1 MKRVFQ
7 VSEITTLCNE
17 LKTLLNG
24 CKTHIANMKTYADQA
39 DEALAEVPS
48 EVRYYGAV
56 SSVSQLRSALKTE
69 KIEEALTKLENC
81 RQRACEL
88 IPAADSDYAAQ
99 TRELMRVTKN
109 LQTLLE
115 EMEQFLIHTPL
126 TTDYSAFK
134 KAFEE
139 VQARWN
145 KVTENAATAVEKLM
159 ANIKGAETICHA
171 FSKDPVN
178 LSTGNFIYDRTD
190 LEVVGRE
197 PFVFRRFYNA
207 INGREGVLG
216 RDWNHN
222 YEVHLEFMDGEA
234 VLLREDGKE
243 ERFFW
248 EKDRYL
254 SLFASEGTLEK
265 AEDGYTYRTREQK
278 VYRFDREGM
287 CLETETLL
295 GSLVTFTYEEG
306 SPFRL
311 VKAEKDT
318 GEFFSFS
325 YDAEGKL
332 ERVQDHTGRSL
343 SYKYQGGLLKEV
355 TLPDGNTFR
364 YGYTPQ
370 GKLEHVE
377 NQRGIVTVEN
387 FFDEEHRTT
396 LQKFPDG
403 TQMSYVY
410 DAEKKTVELTERNGS
425 RVTYVHDDK
434 YRDVKHIHSNGEE
447 RFAYNQNNQKTLYV
461 DRLGNKTQYA
471 YDPAGNLVRVIDAL
485 GNKTEILYGKKNQ
498 PTGIRINGKDKLCG
512 EYDAQGRLVKTKD
525 ALGNEVEIT
534 YTVSGWPQTIQQADK
549 SRISLSYDAR
559 GNITAIEDAQGNV
572 TRYVYDALNRMVE
585 STDGKGNVT
594 RYTYDVMGNVTCVEN
609 AEGNCQSYE
618 YNASGKVTKVTDFDG
633 ASIQREYNVLNRPS
647 KIIDKEGRETL
658 LAYDSMWNLARVT
671 TPDGARTTYLYNE
684 ENLLSRIKY
693 ADGAVVR
700 YTYDANG
707 NRIGEEDENGSK
719 TTFVYDALGRVV
731 EVNGEEGLHYAYRYD
746 GEGNLIEAKDALG
759 NTVSMEYDGNG
770 NLVKETNALGES
782 RRYTYTPLGDVES
795 ITDEAGRKMVYRY
808 LRGGQVAGIRHPDD
822 TEETFTYDANGNLET
837 HTLATGFVLT
847 YGYDSM
853 DRITEIT
860 GSEGEKKSYT
870 YDALGNVTSMT
881 DGEGNTTRYAYTLSG
896 QLAKVTDALGNE
908 TEYQYDACDRLIEIR
923 QYGAEGSLK
932 EDTEGSGMDTDL
944 LEAEKQNGRNRL
956 CQVTR
961 YTRDLRGQVTETR
974 DALGQREVYTYDK
987 KGQLLSKLDKE
998 GYLTKYAYTKQGDL
1012 SGIQYAD
1019 GREVKLSYNPLRQLL
1034 EVQDWL
1040 GSTKITPDALG
1051 RAQKVQYPDGREVS
1065 YTYGK
1070 AGERRS
1076 ITYPDGK
1083 TVFYG
1088 YDEQLRLSELKEG
1101 DSVIT
1106 YVYDPLG
1113 RLCEKQFPNGTK
1125 TTYAYD
1131 RKDQLTELVHRD
1143 QEGILDRYTYLY
1155 DFLGNKTRITKERRG
1170 LEQESGSYTYGYDAL
1185 GRLSEIQ
1192 KDGQMQ
1198 TRYGYDAFGNR
1209 TWKEESGERT
1219 SYQYNVINQMVSER
1233 HGELLKAYRY
1243 DKRGNLTGILENGAW
1258 KKQYVYGAINRLEE
1272 AVDAT
1277 GKQAR
1282 YQYNGLGHRVGKQE
1296 GVLPKEKL
1304 EKLDPQS
1311 RIGMEIGNSR
1321 QITYTLDL
1329 TRQYYNLLERT
1340 EENRS
1345 QRYFWDGNVAAYEEN
1360 GERNYYLQDELG
1372 SPLRI
1377 EDSAGNLRENYGY
1390 GAFGEDLYQNQG
1402 KIQPFGY
1409 TGYQRDP
1416 VAGTYY
1422 AQAREYLTENGRFAG
1437 QDLIAGFMDMP
1448 FSMNRYS
1455 YCFNS
1460 SLILIDYNGCFAVLA
1475 TLGAMALGALA
1486 GSAINASVKVV
1497 TEYVEV
1503 KRGEKEKIDWGEVAG
1518 AAAEGAIIGG
1528 VSALPITGPLI
1539 TAVTTIGTGAVAA
1552 GTKSTVTQLV
1562 NNQPIDYNKVVEDA
1576 MIGGVT
1582 SGIFYGIGK
1591 IKDVGKIK
1599 LAGKTQGVNT
1609 KDLYKQKLNEVASK
1623 QEQIK
1628 GAIAATGRTSP
1639 HRKRQLA
1646 ALKKEALNLMKK
1658 YGKAEV
1664 IGILK
1669 DNQKKTLEAL
1679 LGIKMTNTLLEEILE
1694 VYIPLY
1700 DNKVTPEEYFEQNFG
1715 KLCNKEISCP
1725 S

>member
-24 CKTHIANMKTYADQA
+24 CKTHISNMKTYAEQA
-39 DEALAEVPS
+39 DEALAEVPG
-48 EVRYYGAV
+48 EVRHYGAV
-56 SSVSQLRSALKTE
+56 YSVSELRSALKTE
-69 KIEEALTKLENC
+69 KIEDALTKLENC
-81 RQRACEL
+81 RVRACEL
-88 IPAADSDYAAQ
+88 IPAADTDYAAQ
-99 TRELMRVTKN
+99 TRELMGVTKN

-159 ANIKGAETICHA
+159 ANIKGAETICHV

-190 LEVVGRE
+190 LEVGGRE

-207 INGREGVLG
+207 INDRSGVLG
-216 RDWNHN
+216 KDWNHN
-222 YEVHLEFMDGEA
+222 YEVHLEFTDGEA

-295 GSLVTFTYEEG
+295 GGRVTFTYETEA
-306 SPFRL
+306 PFHL

-318 GEFFSFS
+318 GEFFAFS
-325 YDAEGKL
+325 YGADGML
-332 ERVQDHTGRSL
+332 ERVEDHVGRCL
-343 SYKYQGGLLKEV
+343 SYQYQGGLLKEV

-370 GKLEHVE
+370 GKLEQVE

-410 DAEKKTVELTERNGS
+410 DAEKKAVELTERNGS
-425 RVTYVHDDK
+425 RVIYVHDDK

-485 GNKTEILYGKKNQ
+485 GNKTEIRYGEKNQ
-498 PTGIRINGKDKLCG
+498 PTGIKINGKDKLCG
-512 EYDAQGRLVKTKD
+512 EYDAQGRLVKTRD

-534 YTVSGWPQTIQQADK
+534 YTASGWPQTIQQADK
-549 SRISLSYDAR
+549 SRISLSYDAK
-559 GNITAIEDAQGNV
+559 GNITAIEDALGNV
-572 TRYVYDALNRMVE
+572 TRYAYDALNRMVE

-594 RYTYDVMGNVTCVEN
+594 KYAYDVMGNVTCVEN
-609 AEGNCQSYE
+609 AEGNRQSYE

-658 LAYDSMWNLARVT
+658 LTYDSMWNLARVT
-671 TPDGARTTYLYNE
+671 ASDGARTTYLYNE

-707 NRIGEEDENGSK
+707 NRIGEEDENGAK
-719 TTFVYDALGRVV
+719 TTFVYDALGRAV
-731 EVNGEEGLHYAYRYD
+731 EVTGEEGLHYAYRYD
-746 GEGNLIEAKDALG
+746 GEGNLIEAEDALG

-782 RRYTYTPLGDVES
+782 RHYTYTPLGDVES
-795 ITDEAGRKMVYRY
+795 ITDEAGRTTCYQYQK
-808 LRGGQVAGIRHPDD
+808 GGLLEKIQYSDG
-822 TEETFTYDANGNLET
+822 TEEAFTYDANGNLET
-837 HTLATGFVLT
+837 HTLATGFVLR

-908 TEYQYDACDRLIEIR
+908 TQYRYDACDRLIEIC
-923 QYGAEGSLK
+923 QYGEKADQEF
-932 EDTEGSGMDTDL
+932 
-944 LEAEKQNGRNRL
+944 LEAEERNRRGRR

-961 YTRDLRGQVTETR
+961 YHRDIRGQITEVTDAMGQKET
-974 DALGQREVYTYDK
+974 YTYDK
-987 KGQLLSKLDKE
+987 KGQLLGKLDKE

-1019 GREVKLSYNPLRQLL
+1019 GREVKLSYNPLRQLT
-1034 EVQDWL
+1034 EIQDWL

-1051 RAQKVQYPDGREVS
+1051 RAEKVQYPDGREVS

-1076 ITYPDGK
+1076 LTYPDGK

-1088 YDEQLRLSELKEG
+1088 YDEQFRLSELKEG
-1101 DSVIT
+1101 DSIIT
-1106 YVYDPLG
+1106 YGYDPVG

-1125 TTYAYD
+1125 TTYRYD
-1131 RKDQLTELVHRD
+1131 RKDQVTELVHRD
-1143 QEGILDRYTYLY
+1143 KEGILDRYTYLY
-1155 DFLGNKTRITKERRG
+1155 DLLGNKTGITKERRG

-1192 KDGQMQ
+1192 KDGKVQ
-1198 TRYGYDAFGNR
+1198 TQYGYDAFGNR
-1209 TWKEESGERT
+1209 IWKEESRERT
-1219 SYQYNVINQMVSER
+1219 SYQYNGLNQMVSER
-1233 HGELLKAYRY
+1233 QGEIRKEYGY
-1243 DKRGNLTGILENGAW
+1243 DKRGNLTSILENGTW

-1272 AVDAT
+1272 AVDAA

-1304 EKLDPQS
+1304 EKLDPQN

-1321 QITYTLDL
+1321 QITYALDL
-1329 TRQYYNLLERT
+1329 TRQYHNLLERT
-1340 EENRS
+1340 EESKS

-1377 EDSAGNLRENYGY
+1377 EDSAGTLLESYGY

-1409 TGYQRDP
+1409 TGYQRDE
-1416 VAGTYY
+1416 VSGTYY
-1422 AQAREYLTENGRFAG
+1422 AQAREYLAESGRFAG
-1437 QDLIAGFMDMP
+1437 QDIMTGTVKYPETFNLYKYSFNQPLKYIDPSGETEEEFCENISTA
-1448 FSMNRYS
+1448 FSRYGEQFIES
-1455 YCFNS
+1455 VSSPQNWGLWALDGSFAALEVYKQITKHIPQFKTNANNKTLVNISDSVNYKGGRGGVRRISKAKLLQQDSSLGEAYRTQMKLDKLSKGLVCLNGAVSFISEYNSNPDLSVKEKIVNS
-1460 SLILIDYNGCFAVLA
+1460 SVEATWSIGSSVAIGSALGSLLPGAGTIVGAIGGFVVGTAASILIDGIAKTKWFD
-1475 TLGAMALGALA
+1475 G
-1486 GSAINASVKVV
+1486 
-1497 TEYVEV
+1497 
-1503 KRGEKEKIDWGEVAG
+1503 
-1518 AAAEGAIIGG
+1518 
-1528 VSALPITGPLI
+1528 
-1539 TAVTTIGTGAVAA
+1539 
-1552 GTKSTVTQLV
+1552 GTKSVL
-1562 NNQPIDYNKVVEDA
+1562 DYVKQGVNKVVD
-1576 MIGGVT
+1576 
-1582 SGIFYGIGK
+1582 GIG
-1591 IKDVGKIK
+1591 DAFSG
-1599 LAGKTQGVNT
+1599 
-1609 KDLYKQKLNEVASK
+1609 
-1623 QEQIK
+1623 
-1628 GAIAATGRTSP
+1628 
-1639 HRKRQLA
+1639 
-1646 ALKKEALNLMKK
+1646 
-1658 YGKAEV
+1658 
-1664 IGILK
+1664 
-1669 DNQKKTLEAL
+1669 
-1679 LGIKMTNTLLEEILE
+1679 
-1694 VYIPLY
+1694 
-1700 DNKVTPEEYFEQNFG
+1700 FG
-1715 KLCNKEISCP
+1715 EFVFG
-1725 S
+1725 

>member
-39 DEALAEVPS
+39 EAALGTVPDD
-48 EVRYYGAV
+48 VRYSVAV
-56 SSVSQLRSALKTE
+56 QDVSQLRSALKTE

-99 TRELMRVTKN
+99 TRELMGVTKN

-145 KVTENAATAVEKLM
+145 KVTENAGKAVEKLM

-190 LEVVGRE
+190 LEVGGRE

-222 YEVHLEFMDGEA
+222 YEVHLEFIDGEA

-254 SLFASEGTLEK
+254 SLFASEGILEK
-265 AEDGYTYRTREQK
+265 EEDGYAYCTRGQK
-278 VYRFDREGM
+278 TYRFDGEGK
-287 CLETETLL
+287 CLEIETLL
-295 GSLVTFTYEEG
+295 GIRVAFTYETEA
-306 SPFRL
+306 PFRL
-311 VKAEKDT
+311 VKVQKDT

-410 DAEKKTVELTERNGS
+410 EEEKKSVELTERNGS

-471 YDPAGNLVRVIDAL
+471 YDPDGNLVRVIDAL
-485 GNKTEILYGKKNQ
+485 GNKTEILYGEKNQ

-512 EYDAQGRLVKTKD
+512 EYDAQGRLVKTRD

-534 YTVSGWPQTIQQADK
+534 YTEAGWPQTILQADK
-549 SRISLSYDAR
+549 SRIRLSYDAK

-594 RYTYDVMGNVTCVEN
+594 CYTYDVMGNVTCVEN
-609 AEGNCQSYE
+609 AEGNRQSYE

-658 LAYDSMWNLARVT
+658 LTYDSMWNLARVT
-671 TPDGARTTYLYNE
+671 APDGARITYLYNE

-707 NRIGEEDENGSK
+707 NRTGEEDENGAK

-746 GEGNLIEAKDALG
+746 GEGNLIEAEDALG

-782 RRYTYTPLGDVES
+782 RHYTYTPLGDVES
-795 ITDEAGRKMVYRY
+795 ITDEAGRTTCYQYQK
-808 LRGGQVAGIRHPDD
+808 GGLLEKIQYSDG
-822 TEETFTYDANGNLET
+822 TEEAFTYDANGNLET
-837 HTLATGFVLT
+837 HTLATGFVLR

-974 DALGQREVYTYDK
+974 DALGQREVYTYDR

-1076 ITYPDGK
+1076 MTYPDGK

-1101 DSVIT
+1101 DSIIN
-1106 YVYDPLG
+1106 YGYDPLG

-1125 TTYAYD
+1125 TTYTYD

-1155 DFLGNKTRITKERRG
+1155 DLLGNKTGITKERRG
-1170 LEQESGSYTYGYDAL
+1170 LTEESGSYHYGYDAL

-1219 SYQYNVINQMVSER
+1219 SYQYNVINQMVSEK
-1233 HGELLKAYRY
+1233 HGELLKAYSY
-1243 DKRGNLTGILENGAW
+1243 DKRGNLTGIQENGAW

-1272 AVDAT
+1272 AVDAA

-1377 EDSAGNLRENYGY
+1377 EDGAGNLRESYGY

-1409 TGYQRDP
+1409 TGYQRDE
-1416 VAGTYY
+1416 VSGTYY
-1422 AQAREYLTENGRFAG
+1422 AQAREYLAENGRFAG
-1437 QDLIAGFMDMP
+1437 QDLIAGFMDLP

-1455 YCFNS
+1455 YCFNAS
-1460 SLILIDYNGCFAVLA
+1460 MVLVDLDGAFPSWSDIRNGIGKAWNWAKKHKDDIIKVGI
-1475 TLGAMALGALA
+1475 TALGIGVVGGLSVITGGAA
-1486 GSAINASVKVV
+1486 GAILSSIAWGAAGGAVIGGIGESITGGNFANGFVGGAISGGIGAGIGGIAQQMQFTTK
-1497 TEYVEV
+1497 TVEV
-1503 KRGEKEKIDWGEVAG
+1503 
-1518 AAAEGAIIGG
+1518 
-1528 VSALPITGPLI
+1528 LMTGF
-1539 TAVTTIGTGAVAA
+1539 G
-1552 GTKSTVTQLV
+1552 
-1562 NNQPIDYNKVVEDA
+1562 DF
-1576 MIGGVT
+1576 IGGVT
-1582 SGIFYGIGK
+1582 GSLTSTLLDGAELTIVEGVKIGLNGMSQAIMGGTIGRLFSTAAKGVDK
-1591 IKDVGKIK
+1591 IGRATLNYFKSVYDVG
-1599 LAGKTQGVNT
+1599 GSV
-1609 KDLYKQKLNEVASK
+1609 V
-1623 QEQIK
+1623 
-1628 GAIAATGRTSP
+1628 
-1639 HRKRQLA
+1639 
-1646 ALKKEALNLMKK
+1646 
-1658 YGKAEV
+1658 
-1664 IGILK
+1664 
-1669 DNQKKTLEAL
+1669 LEAL
-1679 LGIKMTNTLLEEILE
+1679 FAVLFPEQSETT
-1694 VYIPLY
+1694 
-1700 DNKVTPEEYFEQNFG
+1700 DKVTVQVACTLE
-1715 KLCNKEISCP
+1715 
-1725 S
+1725 

>member
-24 CKTHIANMKTYADQA
+24 CKTHISNMKTYAEQA
-39 DEALAEVPS
+39 DEALAEVPG
-48 EVRYYGAV
+48 EVRHYDAV
-56 SSVSQLRSALKTE
+56 SSASELRSALKTE

-88 IPAADSDYAAQ
+88 IPAADTDYAAQ
-99 TRELMRVTKN
+99 TRELMGVTKN

-190 LEVVGRE
+190 LEVGGRE

-216 RDWNHN
+216 KDWNHN
-222 YEVHLEFMDGEA
+222 YEVHLEFTDGEA

-295 GSLVTFTYEEG
+295 GGRVTFTYETEA
-306 SPFRL
+306 PFRL

-318 GEFFSFS
+318 GEFFAFS
-325 YDAEGKL
+325 YGADGML
-332 ERVQDHTGRSL
+332 ERVEDHTGRCL
-343 SYKYQGGLLKEV
+343 SYQYQGGLLKEV
-355 TLPDGNTFR
+355 RLPDGNTFR

-370 GKLEHVE
+370 GKLEQVE

-485 GNKTEILYGKKNQ
+485 GNKTEIRYGEKNQ
-498 PTGIRINGKDKLCG
+498 PTGIKINGKDKLCG
-512 EYDAQGRLVKTKD
+512 EYDAQGRLVKTRD

-534 YTVSGWPQTIQQADK
+534 YTASGWPQTIQQADK
-549 SRISLSYDAR
+549 SRISLSYDAK
-559 GNITAIEDAQGNV
+559 GNITAIEDALGNV
-572 TRYVYDALNRMVE
+572 TRYAYDALNRMVE

-594 RYTYDVMGNVTCVEN
+594 KYAYDVMGNVTCVEN
-609 AEGNCQSYE
+609 AEGNRQSYE

-658 LAYDSMWNLARVT
+658 LTYDSMWNLARVT
-671 TPDGARTTYLYNE
+671 ASDGARTTYLYNE

-707 NRIGEEDENGSK
+707 NRIGEEDENGAK
-719 TTFVYDALGRVV
+719 TTFVYDALGRAV
-731 EVNGEEGLHYAYRYD
+731 EVTGEEGLHYAYRYD
-746 GEGNLIEAKDALG
+746 GEGNLIEAEDALG

-782 RRYTYTPLGDVES
+782 RHYTYTPLGDVES
-795 ITDEAGRKMVYRY
+795 ITDEAGRTTCYQYQK
-808 LRGGQVAGIRHPDD
+808 GGLLEKIQYSDG
-822 TEETFTYDANGNLET
+822 TEEAFTYDANGNLET
-837 HTLATGFVLT
+837 HTLATGFVLR

-908 TEYQYDACDRLIEIR
+908 TQYRYDACDRLIEIC
-923 QYGAEGSLK
+923 QYGEKADQEF
-932 EDTEGSGMDTDL
+932 
-944 LEAEKQNGRNRL
+944 LEAEERNRRGRR

-961 YTRDLRGQVTETR
+961 YHRDIRGQITEVTDAMGQKET
-974 DALGQREVYTYDK
+974 YTYDK
-987 KGQLLSKLDKE
+987 KGQLLGKLDKE

-1019 GREVKLSYNPLRQLL
+1019 GREVKLSYNPLRQLT
-1034 EVQDWL
+1034 EIQDWL

-1051 RAQKVQYPDGREVS
+1051 RAEKVQYPDGREVS

-1076 ITYPDGK
+1076 LTYPDGK

-1088 YDEQLRLSELKEG
+1088 YDEQFRLSELKEG
-1101 DSVIT
+1101 DSIIT
-1106 YVYDPLG
+1106 YGYDPVG

-1125 TTYAYD
+1125 TTYRYD
-1131 RKDQLTELVHRD
+1131 RKDQVTELVHRD
-1143 QEGILDRYTYLY
+1143 KEGILDRYTYLY
-1155 DFLGNKTRITKERRG
+1155 DLLGNKTGITKERRG

-1192 KDGQMQ
+1192 KDGKVQ
-1198 TRYGYDAFGNR
+1198 TQYGYDAFGNR
-1209 TWKEESGERT
+1209 IWKEESRERT
-1219 SYQYNVINQMVSER
+1219 SYQYNGLNQMVSER
-1233 HGELLKAYRY
+1233 QGEIRKEYGY
-1243 DKRGNLTGILENGAW
+1243 DKRGNLTSILENGTW

-1272 AVDAT
+1272 AVDAA

-1304 EKLDPQS
+1304 EKLDPQN

-1321 QITYTLDL
+1321 QITYALDL
-1329 TRQYYNLLERT
+1329 TRQYHNLLERT
-1340 EENRS
+1340 EESKS

-1377 EDSAGNLRENYGY
+1377 EDSAGTLLESYGY

-1409 TGYQRDP
+1409 TGYQRDE
-1416 VAGTYY
+1416 VSGTYY
-1422 AQAREYLTENGRFAG
+1422 AQAREYLAESGRFAG
-1437 QDLIAGFMDMP
+1437 QDIMTGTVKYPETFNLYKYSFNQPLKYIDPSGETEEEFCENISTA
-1448 FSMNRYS
+1448 FSRYGEQFIES
-1455 YCFNS
+1455 VSSPQNWGLWALDGSFAALEVYKQITKHIPQFKTNANNKTLVNISDSVNYKGGRGGVRRISKAKLLQQDSSLGEAYRTQMKLDKLSKGLVCLNGAVSFISEYNSNPDLSVKEKIVNS
-1460 SLILIDYNGCFAVLA
+1460 SVEATWSIGSSVAIGSALGSLLPGAGTIVGAIGGFVVGTAASILIDGIAKTKWFD
-1475 TLGAMALGALA
+1475 G
-1486 GSAINASVKVV
+1486 
-1497 TEYVEV
+1497 
-1503 KRGEKEKIDWGEVAG
+1503 
-1518 AAAEGAIIGG
+1518 
-1528 VSALPITGPLI
+1528 
-1539 TAVTTIGTGAVAA
+1539 
-1552 GTKSTVTQLV
+1552 GTKSVL
-1562 NNQPIDYNKVVEDA
+1562 DYVKQGVNKVVD
-1576 MIGGVT
+1576 
-1582 SGIFYGIGK
+1582 GIG
-1591 IKDVGKIK
+1591 DAFSG
-1599 LAGKTQGVNT
+1599 
-1609 KDLYKQKLNEVASK
+1609 
-1623 QEQIK
+1623 
-1628 GAIAATGRTSP
+1628 
-1639 HRKRQLA
+1639 
-1646 ALKKEALNLMKK
+1646 
-1658 YGKAEV
+1658 
-1664 IGILK
+1664 
-1669 DNQKKTLEAL
+1669 
-1679 LGIKMTNTLLEEILE
+1679 
-1694 VYIPLY
+1694 
-1700 DNKVTPEEYFEQNFG
+1700 FG
-1715 KLCNKEISCP
+1715 EFVFG
-1725 S
+1725 

>member
-24 CKTHIANMKTYADQA
+24 CKTHISNMKTYAEQA
-39 DEALAEVPS
+39 DEALAEVPG
-48 EVRYYGAV
+48 EVRHYGAV
-56 SSVSQLRSALKTE
+56 YSVSELRSALKTE
-69 KIEEALTKLENC
+69 KIEDALTKLENC
-81 RQRACEL
+81 RVRACEL
-88 IPAADSDYAAQ
+88 IPAADTDYAAQ
-99 TRELMRVTKN
+99 TRELVGVTKN

-145 KVTENAATAVEKLM
+145 KVTENAEKAVEKLM
-159 ANIKGAETICHA
+159 ANIKGAETICHV

-190 LEVVGRE
+190 LEVGGRE
-197 PFVFRRFYNA
+197 AFVFRRFYNA
-207 INGREGVLG
+207 INDRSGVLG
-216 RDWNHN
+216 KDWNHN
-222 YEVHLEFMDGEA
+222 YEVHLEFTDGEA

-295 GSLVTFTYEEG
+295 GGRVTFTYETEA
-306 SPFRL
+306 PFRL

-318 GEFFSFS
+318 GEFFAFS
-325 YDAEGKL
+325 YGADGML
-332 ERVQDHTGRSL
+332 ERVEDHVGRCL
-343 SYKYQGGLLKEV
+343 SYQYQGGLLKEV

-370 GKLEHVE
+370 GKLEQVE
-377 NQRGIVTVEN
+377 NPRGIVTVEN

-410 DAEKKTVELTERNGS
+410 DAEKKAVELTERNGS
-425 RVTYVHDDK
+425 RVIYVHDDK

-471 YDPAGNLVRVIDAL
+471 YDPEGNLVRVIDAL

-498 PTGIRINGKDKLCG
+498 PTGIKINGKDKLCG
-512 EYDAQGRLVKTKD
+512 EYDAQGRLVKTRD

-534 YTVSGWPQTIQQADK
+534 YTASGWPQTIQQADK
-549 SRISLSYDAR
+549 SRISLSYDAK
-559 GNITAIEDAQGNV
+559 GNITAIEDALGNV
-572 TRYVYDALNRMVE
+572 TRYAYDALNRMVE

-594 RYTYDVMGNVTCVEN
+594 KYAYDVMGNVTCVEN
-609 AEGNCQSYE
+609 AEGNRQSYE

-658 LAYDSMWNLARVT
+658 LTYDSMWNLARVT
-671 TPDGARTTYLYNE
+671 ASDGARTTYLYNE

-707 NRIGEEDENGSK
+707 NRIGEEDENGAK
-719 TTFVYDALGRVV
+719 TTFVYDALGRAV
-731 EVNGEEGLHYAYRYD
+731 EVTGEEGLHYAYRYD
-746 GEGNLIEAKDALG
+746 GEGNLIEAEDALG

-782 RRYTYTPLGDVES
+782 RHYTYTPLGDVES
-795 ITDEAGRKMVYRY
+795 ITDEAGRTTCYQYQK
-808 LRGGQVAGIRHPDD
+808 GGLLEKIQYSDG
-822 TEETFTYDANGNLET
+822 TEEAFTYDANGNLET
-837 HTLATGFVLT
+837 HTLATGFVLR

-870 YDALGNVTSMT
+870 YDAIGNVTSMT

-908 TEYQYDACDRLIEIR
+908 TQYRYDACDRLIEIC
-923 QYGAEGSLK
+923 QYGEKADQEF
-932 EDTEGSGMDTDL
+932 
-944 LEAEKQNGRNRL
+944 LEAEERNRRGRR

-961 YTRDLRGQVTETR
+961 YHRDIRGQITEVTDAMGQKET
-974 DALGQREVYTYDK
+974 YTYDK
-987 KGQLLSKLDKE
+987 KGQLLGKLDKE

-1019 GREVKLSYNPLRQLL
+1019 GREVKLSYNPLRQLT
-1034 EVQDWL
+1034 EIQDWL

-1051 RAQKVQYPDGREVS
+1051 RAEKVQYPDGREVS

-1076 ITYPDGK
+1076 LTYPDGK

-1088 YDEQLRLSELKEG
+1088 YDEQFRLSELKEG
-1101 DSVIT
+1101 DSIIT
-1106 YVYDPLG
+1106 YGYDPVG

-1125 TTYAYD
+1125 TTYRYD
-1131 RKDQLTELVHRD
+1131 RKDQVTELVHRD
-1143 QEGILDRYTYLY
+1143 KEGILDRYTYLY
-1155 DFLGNKTRITKERRG
+1155 DLLGNKTGITKERRG

-1192 KDGQMQ
+1192 KDGKVQ
-1198 TRYGYDAFGNR
+1198 TQYGYDAFGNR
-1209 TWKEESGERT
+1209 IWKEESRERT
-1219 SYQYNVINQMVSER
+1219 SYQYNDLNQMVSER
-1233 HGELLKAYRY
+1233 QGEIRKEYGY
-1243 DKRGNLTGILENGAW
+1243 DKRGNLTSILENGTW

-1272 AVDAT
+1272 AVDAA

-1304 EKLDPQS
+1304 EKLDPQR

-1321 QITYTLDL
+1321 QITYALDL
-1329 TRQYYNLLERT
+1329 TRQYHNLLERT
-1340 EENRS
+1340 EESKS

-1377 EDSAGNLRENYGY
+1377 EDSAGTLLESYGY

-1409 TGYQRDP
+1409 TGYQRDE
-1416 VAGTYY
+1416 VSGTYY
-1422 AQAREYLTENGRFAG
+1422 AQAREYLAESGRFAG
-1437 QDLIAGFMDMP
+1437 QDIMTGTVKYPETFNLYKYSFNQPLKYIDPSGETEEEFCENISTA
-1448 FSMNRYS
+1448 FSRYGEQFIES
-1455 YCFNS
+1455 VSSPQNWGLWALDGSFAALEVYKQITKHIPQFKTNANNKTLVNISDSVNYKGGRGGVRRISKAKLLQQDSSLGEAYRTQMKLDKLSKGLVCLNGAVSFISEYNSNPDLSVKEKIVNS
-1460 SLILIDYNGCFAVLA
+1460 SVEATWSIGSSVAIGSALGSLLPGAGTIVGAIGGFVVGTAASILIDGIAKTKWFD
-1475 TLGAMALGALA
+1475 G
-1486 GSAINASVKVV
+1486 
-1497 TEYVEV
+1497 
-1503 KRGEKEKIDWGEVAG
+1503 
-1518 AAAEGAIIGG
+1518 
-1528 VSALPITGPLI
+1528 
-1539 TAVTTIGTGAVAA
+1539 
-1552 GTKSTVTQLV
+1552 GTKSVL
-1562 NNQPIDYNKVVEDA
+1562 DYVKQGVNKVVD
-1576 MIGGVT
+1576 
-1582 SGIFYGIGK
+1582 GIG
-1591 IKDVGKIK
+1591 DAFSG
-1599 LAGKTQGVNT
+1599 
-1609 KDLYKQKLNEVASK
+1609 
-1623 QEQIK
+1623 
-1628 GAIAATGRTSP
+1628 
-1639 HRKRQLA
+1639 
-1646 ALKKEALNLMKK
+1646 
-1658 YGKAEV
+1658 
-1664 IGILK
+1664 
-1669 DNQKKTLEAL
+1669 
-1679 LGIKMTNTLLEEILE
+1679 
-1694 VYIPLY
+1694 
-1700 DNKVTPEEYFEQNFG
+1700 FG
-1715 KLCNKEISCP
+1715 EFVFG
-1725 S
+1725 

>member
-1 MKRVFQ
+1 M
-7 VSEITTLCNE
+7 II
-17 LKTLLNG
+17 
-24 CKTHIANMKTYADQA
+24 CKLQSLVD
-39 DEALAEVPS
+39 
-48 EVRYYGAV
+48 R
-56 SSVSQLRSALKTE
+56 
-69 KIEEALTKLENC
+69 KL
-81 RQRACEL
+81 
-88 IPAADSDYAAQ
+88 
-99 TRELMRVTKN
+99 
-109 LQTLLE
+109 
-115 EMEQFLIHTPL
+115 
-126 TTDYSAFK
+126 
-134 KAFEE
+134 
-139 VQARWN
+139 
-145 KVTENAATAVEKLM
+145 
-159 ANIKGAETICHA
+159 
-171 FSKDPVN
+171 
-178 LSTGNFIYDRTD
+178 
-190 LEVVGRE
+190 
-197 PFVFRRFYNA
+197 
-207 INGREGVLG
+207 
-216 RDWNHN
+216 
-222 YEVHLEFMDGEA
+222 
-234 VLLREDGKE
+234 
-243 ERFFW
+243 
-248 EKDRYL
+248 
-254 SLFASEGTLEK
+254 
-265 AEDGYTYRTREQK
+265 
-278 VYRFDREGM
+278 VYR
-287 CLETETLL
+287 
-295 GSLVTFTYEEG
+295 
-306 SPFRL
+306 
-311 VKAEKDT
+311 
-318 GEFFSFS
+318 
-325 YDAEGKL
+325 
-332 ERVQDHTGRSL
+332 
-343 SYKYQGGLLKEV
+343 
-355 TLPDGNTFR
+355 
-364 YGYTPQ
+364 
-370 GKLEHVE
+370 
-377 NQRGIVTVEN
+377 
-387 FFDEEHRTT
+387 
-396 LQKFPDG
+396 
-403 TQMSYVY
+403 
-410 DAEKKTVELTERNGS
+410 
-425 RVTYVHDDK
+425 
-434 YRDVKHIHSNGEE
+434 
-447 RFAYNQNNQKTLYV
+447 
-461 DRLGNKTQYA
+461 
-471 YDPAGNLVRVIDAL
+471 
-485 GNKTEILYGKKNQ
+485 
-498 PTGIRINGKDKLCG
+498 
-512 EYDAQGRLVKTKD
+512 
-525 ALGNEVEIT
+525 
-534 YTVSGWPQTIQQADK
+534 
-549 SRISLSYDAR
+549 
-559 GNITAIEDAQGNV
+559 
-572 TRYVYDALNRMVE
+572 
-585 STDGKGNVT
+585 
-594 RYTYDVMGNVTCVEN
+594 
-609 AEGNCQSYE
+609 
-618 YNASGKVTKVTDFDG
+618 
-633 ASIQREYNVLNRPS
+633 
-647 KIIDKEGRETL
+647 DKE
-658 LAYDSMWNLARVT
+658 N
-671 TPDGARTTYLYNE
+671 
-684 ENLLSRIKY
+684 
-693 ADGAVVR
+693 
-700 YTYDANG
+700 
-707 NRIGEEDENGSK
+707 
-719 TTFVYDALGRVV
+719 
-731 EVNGEEGLHYAYRYD
+731 
-746 GEGNLIEAKDALG
+746 
-759 NTVSMEYDGNG
+759 
-770 NLVKETNALGES
+770 
-782 RRYTYTPLGDVES
+782 
-795 ITDEAGRKMVYRY
+795 
-808 LRGGQVAGIRHPDD
+808 
-822 TEETFTYDANGNLET
+822 
-837 HTLATGFVLT
+837 
-847 YGYDSM
+847 
-853 DRITEIT
+853 
-860 GSEGEKKSYT
+860 
-870 YDALGNVTSMT
+870 
-881 DGEGNTTRYAYTLSG
+881 
-896 QLAKVTDALGNE
+896 
-908 TEYQYDACDRLIEIR
+908 
-923 QYGAEGSLK
+923 
-932 EDTEGSGMDTDL
+932 
-944 LEAEKQNGRNRL
+944 
-956 CQVTR
+956 
-961 YTRDLRGQVTETR
+961 
-974 DALGQREVYTYDK
+974 
-987 KGQLLSKLDKE
+987 
-998 GYLTKYAYTKQGDL
+998 
-1012 SGIQYAD
+1012 
-1019 GREVKLSYNPLRQLL
+1019 
-1034 EVQDWL
+1034 
-1040 GSTKITPDALG
+1040 
-1051 RAQKVQYPDGREVS
+1051 
-1065 YTYGK
+1065 
-1070 AGERRS
+1070 
-1076 ITYPDGK
+1076 
-1083 TVFYG
+1083 
-1088 YDEQLRLSELKEG
+1088 
-1101 DSVIT
+1101 
-1106 YVYDPLG
+1106 
-1113 RLCEKQFPNGTK
+1113 
-1125 TTYAYD
+1125 
-1131 RKDQLTELVHRD
+1131 
-1143 QEGILDRYTYLY
+1143 ILDRYTYLY
-1155 DFLGNKTRITKERRG
+1155 DLLGNKTGITKERRG
-1170 LEQESGSYTYGYDAL
+1170 LTEESGSYHYGYDAL

-1340 EENRS
+1340 EESKN
-1345 QRYFWDGNVAAYEEN
+1345 QRYLWDGNVAAYEEN

>member
-24 CKTHIANMKTYADQA
+24 CKTHISNMKTYAEQA
-39 DEALAEVPS
+39 DEALAEVPG
-48 EVRYYGAV
+48 EVRHYGAV
-56 SSVSQLRSALKTE
+56 YSVSELRSALKTE
-69 KIEEALTKLENC
+69 KIEDALTKLENC
-81 RQRACEL
+81 RVRACEL
-88 IPAADSDYAAQ
+88 IPAADTDYAAQ
-99 TRELMRVTKN
+99 TRELMGVTKN

-159 ANIKGAETICHA
+159 ANIKGAETICHV

-190 LEVVGRE
+190 LEVGGRE

-207 INGREGVLG
+207 INDRSGVLG
-216 RDWNHN
+216 KDWNHN
-222 YEVHLEFMDGEA
+222 YEVHLEFTDGEA

-295 GSLVTFTYEEG
+295 GGRVTFTYETEA
-306 SPFRL
+306 PFHL

-318 GEFFSFS
+318 GEFFAFS
-325 YDAEGKL
+325 YGADGML
-332 ERVQDHTGRSL
+332 ERVEDHVGRCL
-343 SYKYQGGLLKEV
+343 SYQYQGGLLKEV

-370 GKLEHVE
+370 GKLEQVE

-410 DAEKKTVELTERNGS
+410 DAEKKAVELTERNGS
-425 RVTYVHDDK
+425 RVIYVHDDK

-485 GNKTEILYGKKNQ
+485 GNKTEIRYGEKNQ
-498 PTGIRINGKDKLCG
+498 PTGIKINGKDKLCG
-512 EYDAQGRLVKTKD
+512 EYDAQGRLVKTRD

-534 YTVSGWPQTIQQADK
+534 YTASGWPQTIQQADK
-549 SRISLSYDAR
+549 SRISLSYDAK
-559 GNITAIEDAQGNV
+559 GNITAIEDALGNV
-572 TRYVYDALNRMVE
+572 TRYAYDALNRMVE

-594 RYTYDVMGNVTCVEN
+594 KYAYDVMGNVTCVEN
-609 AEGNCQSYE
+609 AEGNRQSYE

-658 LAYDSMWNLARVT
+658 LTYDSMWNLARVT
-671 TPDGARTTYLYNE
+671 APDGARTTYLYNE

-707 NRIGEEDENGSK
+707 NRIGEEDENGAK
-719 TTFVYDALGRVV
+719 TTFVYDALGRAV
-731 EVNGEEGLHYAYRYD
+731 EVTGEEGLHYAYRYD
-746 GEGNLIEAKDALG
+746 GEGNLIEAEDALG

-782 RRYTYTPLGDVES
+782 RHYTYTPLGDVES
-795 ITDEAGRKMVYRY
+795 ITDEAGRTTCYQYQK
-808 LRGGQVAGIRHPDD
+808 GGLLEKIQYSDG
-822 TEETFTYDANGNLET
+822 TEEAFTYDANGNLET
-837 HTLATGFVLT
+837 HTLATGFVLR

-908 TEYQYDACDRLIEIR
+908 TQYRYDACDRLIEIC
-923 QYGAEGSLK
+923 QYGEKADQEF
-932 EDTEGSGMDTDL
+932 
-944 LEAEKQNGRNRL
+944 LEAEERNRRGRR

-961 YTRDLRGQVTETR
+961 YHRDIRGQITEVTDAMGQKET
-974 DALGQREVYTYDK
+974 YTYDK
-987 KGQLLSKLDKE
+987 KGQLLGKLDKE

-1019 GREVKLSYNPLRQLL
+1019 GREVKLSYNPLRQLT
-1034 EVQDWL
+1034 EIQDWL

-1051 RAQKVQYPDGREVS
+1051 RAEKVQYPDGREVS

-1076 ITYPDGK
+1076 LTYPDGK

-1088 YDEQLRLSELKEG
+1088 YDEQFRLSELKEG
-1101 DSVIT
+1101 DSIIT
-1106 YVYDPLG
+1106 YGYDPVG

-1125 TTYAYD
+1125 TTYRYD
-1131 RKDQLTELVHRD
+1131 RKDQVTELVHRD
-1143 QEGILDRYTYLY
+1143 KEGILDRYTYLY
-1155 DFLGNKTRITKERRG
+1155 DLLGNKTGITKERRG

-1192 KDGQMQ
+1192 KDGKVQ
-1198 TRYGYDAFGNR
+1198 TQYGYDAFGNR
-1209 TWKEESGERT
+1209 IWKEESRERT
-1219 SYQYNVINQMVSER
+1219 SYQYNGLNQMVSER
-1233 HGELLKAYRY
+1233 QGEIRKEYGY
-1243 DKRGNLTGILENGAW
+1243 DKRGNLTSILENGTW

-1272 AVDAT
+1272 AVDAA

-1304 EKLDPQS
+1304 EKLDPQN

-1321 QITYTLDL
+1321 QITYALDL
-1329 TRQYYNLLERT
+1329 TRQYHNLLERT
-1340 EENRS
+1340 EESKS

-1377 EDSAGNLRENYGY
+1377 EDSAGTLLESYGY

-1409 TGYQRDP
+1409 TGYQRDE
-1416 VAGTYY
+1416 VSGTYY
-1422 AQAREYLTENGRFAG
+1422 AQAREYLAESGRFAG
-1437 QDLIAGFMDMP
+1437 QDIMTGTVKYPETFNLYKYSFNQPLKYIDPSGETEEEFCENISTA
-1448 FSMNRYS
+1448 FSRYGEQFIES
-1455 YCFNS
+1455 VSSPQNWGLWALDGSFAALEVYKQITKHIPQFKTNANNKTLVNISDSVNYKGGRGGVRRISKAKLLQQDSSLGEAYRTQMKLDKLSKGLVCLNGAVSFISEYNSNPDLSVKEKIVNS
-1460 SLILIDYNGCFAVLA
+1460 SVEATWSIGSSVAIGSALGSLLPGAGTIVGAIGGFVVGTAASILIDGIAKTKWFD
-1475 TLGAMALGALA
+1475 G
-1486 GSAINASVKVV
+1486 
-1497 TEYVEV
+1497 
-1503 KRGEKEKIDWGEVAG
+1503 
-1518 AAAEGAIIGG
+1518 
-1528 VSALPITGPLI
+1528 
-1539 TAVTTIGTGAVAA
+1539 
-1552 GTKSTVTQLV
+1552 GTKSVL
-1562 NNQPIDYNKVVEDA
+1562 DYVKQGVNKVVD
-1576 MIGGVT
+1576 
-1582 SGIFYGIGK
+1582 GIG
-1591 IKDVGKIK
+1591 DAFSG
-1599 LAGKTQGVNT
+1599 
-1609 KDLYKQKLNEVASK
+1609 
-1623 QEQIK
+1623 
-1628 GAIAATGRTSP
+1628 
-1639 HRKRQLA
+1639 
-1646 ALKKEALNLMKK
+1646 
-1658 YGKAEV
+1658 
-1664 IGILK
+1664 
-1669 DNQKKTLEAL
+1669 
-1679 LGIKMTNTLLEEILE
+1679 
-1694 VYIPLY
+1694 
-1700 DNKVTPEEYFEQNFG
+1700 FG
-1715 KLCNKEISCP
+1715 EFVFG
-1725 S
+1725 

>member
-24 CKTHIANMKTYADQA
+24 CKTHISNMKTYAEQA
-39 DEALAEVPS
+39 DEALAEVPG
-48 EVRYYGAV
+48 EVRHYGAV
-56 SSVSQLRSALKTE
+56 YSVSELRSALKTE
-69 KIEEALTKLENC
+69 KIEDALTKLENC
-81 RQRACEL
+81 RVRACEL
-88 IPAADSDYAAQ
+88 IPAADTDYAAQ
-99 TRELMRVTKN
+99 TRELVGVTKN

-145 KVTENAATAVEKLM
+145 KVTENAEKAVEKLM
-159 ANIKGAETICHA
+159 ANIKGAETICHV

-190 LEVVGRE
+190 LEVGGRE
-197 PFVFRRFYNA
+197 AFVFRRFYNA
-207 INGREGVLG
+207 INDRSGVLG
-216 RDWNHN
+216 EDWNHN
-222 YEVHLEFMDGEA
+222 YEVHLEFTDGEA

-295 GSLVTFTYEEG
+295 GGRVTFTYETEA
-306 SPFRL
+306 PFRL

-318 GEFFSFS
+318 GEFFAFS
-325 YDAEGKL
+325 YGADGML
-332 ERVQDHTGRSL
+332 ERVEDHVGRCL
-343 SYKYQGGLLKEV
+343 SYQYQGGLLKEV

-370 GKLEHVE
+370 GKLEQVE
-377 NQRGIVTVEN
+377 NPRGIVTVEN

-410 DAEKKTVELTERNGS
+410 DAEKKAVELTERNGS
-425 RVTYVHDDK
+425 RVIYVHDDK

-485 GNKTEILYGKKNQ
+485 GNKTEIRYGEKNQ

-512 EYDAQGRLVKTKD
+512 EYDAQGRLVKTRD

-534 YTVSGWPQTIQQADK
+534 YTASGWPQTIQQADK
-549 SRISLSYDAR
+549 SRISLSYDAK
-559 GNITAIEDAQGNV
+559 GNITAIEDALGNV
-572 TRYVYDALNRMVE
+572 TRYAYDALNRMVE

-594 RYTYDVMGNVTCVEN
+594 KYAYDVMGNVTCVEN
-609 AEGNCQSYE
+609 AEGNRQSYE

-658 LAYDSMWNLARVT
+658 LTYDSMWNLARVT
-671 TPDGARTTYLYNE
+671 APDGARTTYLYNE

-707 NRIGEEDENGSK
+707 NRIGEEDENGAK
-719 TTFVYDALGRVV
+719 TTFVYDALGRAV
-731 EVNGEEGLHYAYRYD
+731 EVTGEEGLHYAYRYD
-746 GEGNLIEAKDALG
+746 GEGNLIEAEDALG

-782 RRYTYTPLGDVES
+782 RHYTYTPLGDVES
-795 ITDEAGRKMVYRY
+795 ITDEAGRTTCYQYQK
-808 LRGGQVAGIRHPDD
+808 GGLLEKIQYSDG
-822 TEETFTYDANGNLET
+822 TEEAFTYDANGNLET
-837 HTLATGFVLT
+837 HTLATGFVLR

-908 TEYQYDACDRLIEIR
+908 TQYRYDACDRLIEIC
-923 QYGAEGSLK
+923 QYGEKADQEF
-932 EDTEGSGMDTDL
+932 
-944 LEAEKQNGRNRL
+944 LEAEERNRRGRR

-961 YTRDLRGQVTETR
+961 YHRDIRGQITEVTDAMGQKET
-974 DALGQREVYTYDK
+974 YTYDK
-987 KGQLLSKLDKE
+987 KGQLLGKLDKE

-1019 GREVKLSYNPLRQLL
+1019 GREVKLSYNPLRQLT
-1034 EVQDWL
+1034 EIQDWL

-1051 RAQKVQYPDGREVS
+1051 RAEKVQYPDGREVS

-1076 ITYPDGK
+1076 LTYPDGK

-1088 YDEQLRLSELKEG
+1088 YDEQFRLSELKEG
-1101 DSVIT
+1101 DSIIT
-1106 YVYDPLG
+1106 YGYDPVG

-1125 TTYAYD
+1125 TTYRYD
-1131 RKDQLTELVHRD
+1131 RKDQVTELVHRD
-1143 QEGILDRYTYLY
+1143 KEGILDRYTYLY
-1155 DFLGNKTRITKERRG
+1155 DLLGNKTGITKERRG

-1192 KDGQMQ
+1192 KDGKVQ
-1198 TRYGYDAFGNR
+1198 TQYGYDAFGNR
-1209 TWKEESGERT
+1209 IWKEESRERT
-1219 SYQYNVINQMVSER
+1219 SYQYNDLNQMVSER
-1233 HGELLKAYRY
+1233 QGEIRKEYGY
-1243 DKRGNLTGILENGAW
+1243 DKRGNLTSILENGTW

-1272 AVDAT
+1272 AVDAA

-1304 EKLDPQS
+1304 EKLDPQR

-1321 QITYTLDL
+1321 QITYALDL
-1329 TRQYYNLLERT
+1329 TRQYHNLLERT
-1340 EENRS
+1340 EESKS

-1377 EDSAGNLRENYGY
+1377 EDSAGTLLESYGY

-1409 TGYQRDP
+1409 TGYQRDE
-1416 VAGTYY
+1416 VSGTYY
-1422 AQAREYLTENGRFAG
+1422 AQAREYLAESGRFAG
-1437 QDLIAGFMDMP
+1437 QDIMTGTVKYPETFNLYKYSFNQPLKYIDPSGETEEEFCENISTA
-1448 FSMNRYS
+1448 FSRYGEQFIES
-1455 YCFNS
+1455 VSSPQNWGLWALDGSFAALEVYKQITKHIPQFKTNANNKTLVNISDSVNYKGGRGGVRRISKAKLLQQDSSLGEAYRTQMKLDKLSKGLVCLNGAVSFISEYNSNPDLSVKEKIVNS
-1460 SLILIDYNGCFAVLA
+1460 SVEATWSIGSSVAIGSALGSLLPGAGTIVGAIGGFVVGTAASILIDGIAKTKWFD
-1475 TLGAMALGALA
+1475 G
-1486 GSAINASVKVV
+1486 
-1497 TEYVEV
+1497 
-1503 KRGEKEKIDWGEVAG
+1503 
-1518 AAAEGAIIGG
+1518 
-1528 VSALPITGPLI
+1528 
-1539 TAVTTIGTGAVAA
+1539 
-1552 GTKSTVTQLV
+1552 GTKSVL
-1562 NNQPIDYNKVVEDA
+1562 DYVKQGVNKVVD
-1576 MIGGVT
+1576 
-1582 SGIFYGIGK
+1582 GIG
-1591 IKDVGKIK
+1591 DAFSG
-1599 LAGKTQGVNT
+1599 
-1609 KDLYKQKLNEVASK
+1609 
-1623 QEQIK
+1623 
-1628 GAIAATGRTSP
+1628 
-1639 HRKRQLA
+1639 
-1646 ALKKEALNLMKK
+1646 
-1658 YGKAEV
+1658 
-1664 IGILK
+1664 
-1669 DNQKKTLEAL
+1669 
-1679 LGIKMTNTLLEEILE
+1679 
-1694 VYIPLY
+1694 
-1700 DNKVTPEEYFEQNFG
+1700 FG
-1715 KLCNKEISCP
+1715 EFVFG
-1725 S
+1725 

>member
-24 CKTHIANMKTYADQA
+24 CKTHISNMKTYAEQA
-39 DEALAEVPS
+39 DEALAEVPG
-48 EVRYYGAV
+48 EVRHYDAV
-56 SSVSQLRSALKTE
+56 SSASELRSALKTE

-88 IPAADSDYAAQ
+88 IPAADTDYAAQ
-99 TRELMRVTKN
+99 TRELMGVTKN

-145 KVTENAATAVEKLM
+145 KVTENAEKAVEKLM
-159 ANIKGAETICHA
+159 ANIKGAETICHV

-190 LEVVGRE
+190 LEVGGRE
-197 PFVFRRFYNA
+197 AFVFRRFYNA
-207 INGREGVLG
+207 INDRSGVLG
-216 RDWNHN
+216 KDWNHN
-222 YEVHLEFMDGEA
+222 YEVHLEFTDGEA

-295 GSLVTFTYEEG
+295 GGRVTFTYETEA
-306 SPFRL
+306 PFRL

-318 GEFFSFS
+318 GEFFAFS
-325 YDAEGKL
+325 YGADGML
-332 ERVQDHTGRSL
+332 ERVEDHVGRCL
-343 SYKYQGGLLKEV
+343 SYQYQGGLLKEV

-370 GKLEHVE
+370 GKLEQVE
-377 NQRGIVTVEN
+377 NPRGIVTVEN

-410 DAEKKTVELTERNGS
+410 DAEKKAVELTERNGS
-425 RVTYVHDDK
+425 RVIYVHDDK

-485 GNKTEILYGKKNQ
+485 GNKTEIRYGEKNQ
-498 PTGIRINGKDKLCG
+498 PTGIKINGKDKLCG
-512 EYDAQGRLVKTKD
+512 EYDAQGRLVKTRD

-534 YTVSGWPQTIQQADK
+534 YTASGWPQTIQQADK
-549 SRISLSYDAR
+549 SRISLSYDAK
-559 GNITAIEDAQGNV
+559 GNITAIEDALGNV
-572 TRYVYDALNRMVE
+572 TRYAYDALNRMVE

-594 RYTYDVMGNVTCVEN
+594 KYAYDVMGNVTCVEN
-609 AEGNCQSYE
+609 AEGNRQSYE

-658 LAYDSMWNLARVT
+658 LTYDSMWNLARVT
-671 TPDGARTTYLYNE
+671 ASDGARTTYLYNE

-707 NRIGEEDENGSK
+707 NRIGEEDENGAK
-719 TTFVYDALGRVV
+719 TTFVYDALGRAV
-731 EVNGEEGLHYAYRYD
+731 EVTGEEGLHYAYRYD
-746 GEGNLIEAKDALG
+746 GEGNLIEAEDALG

-782 RRYTYTPLGDVES
+782 RHYTYTPLGDVES
-795 ITDEAGRKMVYRY
+795 ITDEAGRTTCYQYQK
-808 LRGGQVAGIRHPDD
+808 GGLLEKIQYSDG
-822 TEETFTYDANGNLET
+822 TEEAFTYDANGNLET
-837 HTLATGFVLT
+837 HTLATGFVLR

-908 TEYQYDACDRLIEIR
+908 TQYRYDACDRLIEIC
-923 QYGAEGSLK
+923 QYGEKADQEF
-932 EDTEGSGMDTDL
+932 
-944 LEAEKQNGRNRL
+944 LEAEERNRRGRR

-961 YTRDLRGQVTETR
+961 YHRDIRGQITEVTDAMGQKET
-974 DALGQREVYTYDK
+974 YTYDK
-987 KGQLLSKLDKE
+987 KGQLLGKLDKE

-1019 GREVKLSYNPLRQLL
+1019 GREVKLSYNPLRQLT
-1034 EVQDWL
+1034 EIQDWL

-1051 RAQKVQYPDGREVS
+1051 RAEKVQYPDGREVS

-1076 ITYPDGK
+1076 LTYPDGK

-1088 YDEQLRLSELKEG
+1088 YDEQFRLSELKEG
-1101 DSVIT
+1101 DSIIT
-1106 YVYDPLG
+1106 YGYDPVG

-1125 TTYAYD
+1125 TTYRYD
-1131 RKDQLTELVHRD
+1131 RKDQVTELVHRD
-1143 QEGILDRYTYLY
+1143 KEGILDRYTYLY
-1155 DFLGNKTRITKERRG
+1155 DLLGNKTGITKERRG

-1192 KDGQMQ
+1192 KDGKVQ
-1198 TRYGYDAFGNR
+1198 TQYGYDAFGNR
-1209 TWKEESGERT
+1209 IWKEESRERT
-1219 SYQYNVINQMVSER
+1219 SYQYNDLNQMVSER
-1233 HGELLKAYRY
+1233 QGEIRKEYGY
-1243 DKRGNLTGILENGAW
+1243 DKRGNLTSILENGTW

-1272 AVDAT
+1272 AVDAA

-1304 EKLDPQS
+1304 EKLDPQR

-1321 QITYTLDL
+1321 QITYALDL
-1329 TRQYYNLLERT
+1329 TRQYHNLLERT
-1340 EENRS
+1340 EESKS

-1377 EDSAGNLRENYGY
+1377 EDSAGTLLESYGY

-1409 TGYQRDP
+1409 TGYQRDE
-1416 VAGTYY
+1416 VSGTYY
-1422 AQAREYLTENGRFAG
+1422 AQAREYLAESGRFAG
-1437 QDLIAGFMDMP
+1437 QDIMTGTVKYPETFNLYKYSFNQPLKYIDPSGETEEEFCENISTA
-1448 FSMNRYS
+1448 FSRYGEQFIES
-1455 YCFNS
+1455 VSSPQNWGLWALDGSFAALEVYKQITKHIPQFKTNANNKTLVNISDSVNYKGGRGGVRRISKAKLLQQDSSLGEAYRTQMKLDKLSKGLVCLNGAVSFISEYNSNPDLSVKEKIVNS
-1460 SLILIDYNGCFAVLA
+1460 SVEATWSIGSSVAIGSALGSLLPGAGTIVGAIGGFVVGTAASILIDGIAKTKWFD
-1475 TLGAMALGALA
+1475 G
-1486 GSAINASVKVV
+1486 
-1497 TEYVEV
+1497 
-1503 KRGEKEKIDWGEVAG
+1503 
-1518 AAAEGAIIGG
+1518 
-1528 VSALPITGPLI
+1528 
-1539 TAVTTIGTGAVAA
+1539 
-1552 GTKSTVTQLV
+1552 GTKSVL
-1562 NNQPIDYNKVVEDA
+1562 DYVKQGVNKVVD
-1576 MIGGVT
+1576 
-1582 SGIFYGIGK
+1582 GIG
-1591 IKDVGKIK
+1591 DAFSG
-1599 LAGKTQGVNT
+1599 
-1609 KDLYKQKLNEVASK
+1609 
-1623 QEQIK
+1623 
-1628 GAIAATGRTSP
+1628 
-1639 HRKRQLA
+1639 
-1646 ALKKEALNLMKK
+1646 
-1658 YGKAEV
+1658 
-1664 IGILK
+1664 
-1669 DNQKKTLEAL
+1669 
-1679 LGIKMTNTLLEEILE
+1679 
-1694 VYIPLY
+1694 
-1700 DNKVTPEEYFEQNFG
+1700 FG
-1715 KLCNKEISCP
+1715 EFVFG
-1725 S
+1725 